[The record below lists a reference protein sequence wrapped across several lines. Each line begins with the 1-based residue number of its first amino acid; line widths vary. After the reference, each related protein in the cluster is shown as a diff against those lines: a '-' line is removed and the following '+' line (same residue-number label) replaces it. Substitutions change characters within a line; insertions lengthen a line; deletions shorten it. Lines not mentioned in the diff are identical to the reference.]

1 MKWLQHKNPFSAFS
15 FHLDSCR
22 IRYRTSRTISYVQTY
37 DIVRT
42 VLDVVCYIVYT
53 ISYIRYSV
61 TGPTILDLLVRYR
74 MFIRYRMSTYD
85 IVGQTYDIVS
95 LHENISYTISYVQKY
110 VRCRTSI
117 TYDIV
122 RTHRIW
128 YRMSITISYVYLW
141 YRMLTYDI
149 VSQLGHRMLDTISL
163 LEWWNIFSIFSMTLR
178 HEK

>member
-1 MKWLQHKNPFSAFS
+1 MTAVARFPPWISTLYGHACHELFIPVYNEKM
-15 FHLDSCR
+15 HLDSCH

-61 TGPTILDLLVRYR
+61 TGPTILDLRYR

-110 VRCRTSI
+110 VRCRT
-117 TYDIV
+117 
-122 RTHRIW
+122 
-128 YRMSITISYVYLW
+128 
-141 YRMLTYDI
+141 
-149 VSQLGHRMLDTISL
+149 
-163 LEWWNIFSIFSMTLR
+163 
-178 HEK
+178 

>member
-1 MKWLQHKNPFSAFS
+1 MNQVQTKNPVLVQRFTIPDVSLLSTVHHAGTLT
-15 FHLDSCR
+15 HLDSCHIVTR

-61 TGPTILDLLVRYR
+61 TGPTILDLR
-74 MFIRYRMSTYD
+74 MLIRYRMSTYD
-85 IVGQTYDIVS
+85 IVGQTYDIVT

-110 VRCRTSI
+110 VRCRTSV

-122 RTHRIW
+122 RAHRIR
-128 YRMSITISYVYLW
+128 YRMSFTISYVYLR

-149 VSQLGHRMLDTISL
+149 VC
-163 LEWWNIFSIFSMTLR
+163 
-178 HEK
+178 